1 MKTCPQ
7 GMGSQDEGKDVIY
20 SIFPAPQDF
29 PQDAMFLPG
38 ISWCQILGLHFHVGD
53 VNGLLSEEM

>member
-1 MKTCPQ
+1 
-7 GMGSQDEGKDVIY
+7 MGSQDEGKDVIY